1 MLLGI
6 IGASLLANLLT
17 RKGIVRAGTRR
28 PSSSNSYDHYLK
40 WKGIVRAGTGLPLS
54 SLSYN
59 HSLNKKE
66 WDF

>member
-6 IGASLLANLLT
+6 IGAILFANLLT

-40 WKGIVRAGTGLPLS
+40 
-54 SLSYN
+54 
-59 HSLNKKE
+59 
-66 WDF
+66 